1 MKCIIRNL
9 YTSCCHLQPP
19 PPPPQHK
26 KKKKKKKSLKM
37 FKFLRKL
44 IPIVYFQ
51 YFIQEKNVYP
61 AGT

>member
-1 MKCIIRNL
+1 MHYSEPVYFML
-9 YTSCCHLQPP
+9 PSPTPTPTTPSQ
-19 PPPPQHK
+19 K
-26 KKKKKKKSLKM
+26 KKKKKKNVYQL

-61 AGT
+61 GGT